1 MRIHKAEQGQGS
13 RPPRVL
19 SRGSRV
25 CSWCPSG
32 HSRNLP
38 DRCKRK
44 QKVPRARAG
53 RQELPRVRGEANP
66 RNRCTERRC
75 RGPPAHPRPHP
86 APPAKPKSKPRKG
99 PAVSEELDCTRGANT
114 KLFKRENNSA
124 PNQKFHPIEKTRR
137 RASPRPPGQTD
148 STGKTNCR
156 PVSLM
161 DAGLNL
167 VHRVTPGQPLRL
179 AAGSGAAHSSPWQT
193 PSSACRL
200 RRDLVRVRVGVGL
213 GLGLPKGW
221 AGTPPGGW
229 QAG

>member
-13 RPPRVL
+13 RPPRAL

-53 RQELPRVRGEANP
+53 RQELPRVRGEAKP

-86 APPAKPKSKPRKG
+86 APPAKPKSKPRRVRPSLRNSIALEEQTQSYLNEKIIQHPTRNSTPSRKQGGEPRPELQTSVPHGRG
-99 PAVSEELDCTRGANT
+99 PE
-114 KLFKRENNSA
+114 
-124 PNQKFHPIEKTRR
+124 PHPQSDPWP
-137 RASPRPPGQTD
+137 ASPPGRGVRGHPFLTLAD
-148 STGKTNCR
+148 PIPSLSPKTG
-156 PVSLM
+156 
-161 DAGLNL
+161 
-167 VHRVTPGQPLRL
+167 PG
-179 AAGSGAAHSSPWQT
+179 
-193 PSSACRL
+193 
-200 RRDLVRVRVGVGL
+200 
-213 GLGLPKGW
+213 
-221 AGTPPGGW
+221 
-229 QAG
+229 